1 MDEKER
7 KAFEGDAFAQ
17 CAMGDDYFFEA
28 FDADIE
34 YKDVLYKKALY
45 WYHRAAQK
53 GHAASQYNLAYQYE
67 HGLGTDADM
76 EQAVYWY
83 RRAANQGYGTA
94 ENNLGHL
101 YETGNGLPQDYGLA
115 LHWYGRAARHDDA
128 DGQCN
133 TAIMY
138 QFGYAGPRDYD
149 KAAYWYAQAAKRAM
163 PLPRTTWDTFTKRA
177 AVSRRTGNWQP
188 TGTMKPPWPETGRP
202 RITWAYS
209 TATVT
214 ASATTFARPSI
225 GSPGRRLPG
234 TRKA

>member
-7 KAFEGDAFAQ
+7 KAFEGDAQAQ
-17 CAMGDDYFFEA
+17 CDMGDDYFFEA

-34 YKDVLYKKALY
+34 DKDVLYRKAIY

-67 HGLGTDADM
+67 HGLGIEIDL

-83 RRAANQGYGTA
+83 LRAANQGYGAA

-101 YETGNGLPQDYGLA
+101 YETGCGLPQDYAQA

-138 QFGYAGPRDYD
+138 QFGYAGKRDYD
-149 KAAYWYAQAAKRAM
+149 QAAYWYAQAAGKGQTIAQNNLGYLYETGRGV
-163 PLPRTTWDTFTKRA
+163 PQDWNW
-177 AVSRRTGNWQP
+177 RRTGI
-188 TGTMKPPWPETGRP
+188 TKLPWLVTDRL
-202 RITWAYS
+202 RITWAS
-209 TATVT
+209 SIATAT
-214 ASATTFARPSI
+214 ASAMTSVRRRI
-225 GSPGRRLPG
+225 GSPSRL
-234 TRKA
+234 RLAIKRA

>member
-45 WYHRAAQK
+45 WYHRAARK

-101 YETGNGLPQDYGLA
+101 YETGNGLPQDYELA

-149 KAAYWYAQAAKRAM
+149 KAAYWYAQAAK
-163 PLPRTTWDTFTKRA
+163 K
-177 AVSRRTGNWQP
+177 GNA
-188 TGTMKPPWPETGRP
+188 
-202 RITWAYS
+202 IAYCTHCVFPNS
-209 TATVT
+209 KMDKG
-214 ASATTFARPSI
+214 SSI
-225 GSPGRRLPG
+225 VLCAKTLCTINKCPC
-234 TRKA
+234 